1 MELFTN
7 GKVSF
12 GADMALGRI
21 TELKFNSDSAGM
33 NYLISPDILR
43 KYEFD
48 DMGGCLLGATRLSYC
63 GHELDTGLRIP
74 DKTEIH
80 KTGSVNTGV
89 SFSYELNRIRLTHTF
104 TLDGETMRWKVRL
117 QNTHSRRLELDQL
130 MHWMPTGYVMHK
142 TIEENLNHSCAM
154 VPSITGSR
162 PYVIC
167 KKRSGKGRNLIVY
180 NETGGMK
187 SVGSECRFT
196 NLFFEKSSP
205 SLNGLVLFST
215 VNAYRIA
222 DKRPPE
228 ADWQYGEMYEPV
240 CIDPGG
246 FFEDSYIFTTCED
259 GNEKECVLGLGGT
272 IVDFEPDVFCG
283 QKALFTVKGP
293 ARVAGCRVYAANK
306 SGVYEE
312 KLDVRINANTVTAG
326 PFTEPGERKAV
337 FRLDDGTESYV
348 IFAVYESIKTIID
361 AICDHIYSD
370 RFVSDPSSPE
380 YCAYKSIS
388 LQGESCAKGT
398 LLLLKN
404 LLSGNPD
411 PAQVKQ
417 VELNTVNFV
426 KPNWLDDNFIPL
438 KKYPGGFARMIDFS
452 YIIPQFY
459 LLSKFDGMLE
469 LNSADTYL
477 MWTYKLSVYSLED
490 TPDKSQRERDEM
502 DRAFIP
508 LWNTDEIISDL
519 VRNGHKEEAEKL
531 RSLIAG
537 NTKKQEDRDT
547 DRAIITEHHFDNAG
561 LSMRAEYYLRH
572 GMEEKGMQVASLL
585 LPNVADSNDY
595 RNFTPD
601 RWWEALAPMYHNLWC
616 VYPAKAMLSAYEVT
630 RDKRYLLSAY
640 RGMVPMFYNY
650 DWNAVS
656 AIRELKKGE
665 GVSSYCLTAPNL
677 NLDFASHNRFGQSVF
692 RGVFFDR
699 LQLAGDDWDMGMDVV
714 IYLKSFGQEAYVT
727 MKDGAPYGV
736 NAALSGTLDDMTVET
751 FAPYGGK
758 YFIEP
763 FDLTVCRGNTNFTID
778 SIRIKNGECTA
789 VSVRGSGEPE
799 ILAGKKGALSRIYPV
814 INKSTIVTN

>member
-1 MELFTN
+1 MELFSN
-7 GKVSF
+7 GTVSF
-12 GADMALGRI
+12 GADMVLGRI
-21 TELKFNSDSAGM
+21 VELKFASDQAGM
-33 NYLISPDILR
+33 NYLISPGILR
-43 KYEFD
+43 KYEYD
-48 DMGGCLLGATRLSYC
+48 DMGSRLLGATCLSYC
-63 GHELDTGLRIP
+63 GHEVNTGLRTP

-80 KTGSVNTGV
+80 KTGNMNTGV
-89 SFSYELNRIRLTHTF
+89 SFTYDLNRIRLTHTF
-104 TLDGETMRWKVRL
+104 TLDGESMRWNVRL
-117 QNTHSRRLELDQL
+117 ESTHAKQLELDKL
-130 MHWMPTGYVMHK
+130 MHWMPTAYVMHK

-167 KKRSGKGRNLIVY
+167 RKRSGKGRNLIIY

-187 SVGSECRFT
+187 SIGSECRYT

-205 SLNGLVLFST
+205 SLNGLILFST
-215 VNAYRIA
+215 VTSYKTA
-222 DKRPPE
+222 DTRPQA
-228 ADWQYGEMYEPV
+228 ADWQYREMYDSVVLP
-240 CIDPGG
+240 PGG
-246 FFEDSYIFTTCED
+246 VFEDSYIFTTCEP
-259 GNEKECVLGLGGT
+259 GEEKKCVLGLGGT
-272 IVDFEPDVFCG
+272 VIDFEPVVYCGKKAVFS
-283 QKALFTVKGP
+283 VNGP
-293 ARVAGCRVYAANK
+293 ARTVNCRIYAAHKN
-306 SGVYEE
+306 GAYEE
-312 KLDVRINANTVTAG
+312 KTSVRIDADTVTAG
-326 PFTEPGERKAV
+326 PFTEPGEKKAV
-337 FRLDDGTESYV
+337 FKLDDGTESYV
-348 IFAVYESIKTIID
+348 IFAVYESIKGIID
-361 AICDHIYSD
+361 AICDYIYKD

-459 LLSKFDGMLE
+459 LLSKFGGMLE

-477 MWTYKLSVYSLED
+477 MWTYKLSLYVLED

-519 VRNGHKEEAEKL
+519 ARNGHREEARKL
-531 RSLIAG
+531 RGLIAD
-537 NTKKQEDRDT
+537 NTKKQEKRDP

-572 GMEEKGMQVASLL
+572 GMEETGMHVAALL

-595 RNFTPD
+595 RNYTPD

-616 VYPAKAMLSAYEVT
+616 VYPAKAMLSAYEYSK
-630 RDKRYLLSAY
+630 DNRYLISAY

-656 AIRELKKGE
+656 ALRELKKGE
-665 GVSSYCLTAPNL
+665 GVSAYCLTSPNL

-727 MKDGAPYGV
+727 MKDGVPHAV
-736 NAALSGTLDDMTVET
+736 NAALTGSLDDMTVET
-751 FAPYGGK
+751 YAPFGGK
-758 YFIEP
+758 YYIEP
-763 FDLTVCRGNTNFTID
+763 LDLTICRGNNNFTID
-778 SIRIKNGECTA
+778 SVTIKNGECVGVT
-789 VSVRGSGEPE
+789 VSGIGEPE
-799 ILAGKKGALSRIYPV
+799 IFAGKNGKLSRIYPA
-814 INKSTIVTN
+814 IKKR